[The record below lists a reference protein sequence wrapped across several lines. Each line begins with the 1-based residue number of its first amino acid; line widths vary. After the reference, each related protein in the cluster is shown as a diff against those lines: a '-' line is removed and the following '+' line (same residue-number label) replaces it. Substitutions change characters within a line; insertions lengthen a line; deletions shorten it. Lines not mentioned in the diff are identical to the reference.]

1 MKKSLFTISVY
12 LLLLVAFTGIDFAQS
27 VSIGPRLTGNLNIYN
42 QKGLTGT
49 WNGIGIGI
57 GGNVDVSFSQ
67 HIGLIVNLTVFDMKG
82 FSNSQTANNVTT
94 ENSLTLSYL
103 TIDPLFK
110 AEFSGFYMV
119 GGPSLGIKL
128 GSSGER
134 TQVAAGQN
142 PGTQTLELDTKS
154 VRFDIV
160 AGTGY
165 SFVLSPGM
173 SLGTDFLVYIPVTDT
188 YNFPGLSNSVLSLKL
203 GASLKFKL

>member
-1 MKKSLFTISVY
+1 MKKSLTLYICLILFA
-12 LLLLVAFTGIDFAQS
+12 AFTSASIAQR

-57 GGNVDVSFSQ
+57 GGTVDVTFSQ
-67 HIGLIVNLTVFDMKG
+67 HIGLMVNLTVFDMRN

-103 TIDPLFK
+103 AIDPMFK

-154 VRFDIV
+154 VRFDLV

-165 SFVLSPGM
+165 SFALSPDM

-203 GASLKFKL
+203 GASLKFRL

>member
-1 MKKSLFTISVY
+1 MKRSVFILVVN
-12 LLLLVAFTGIDFAQS
+12 LLLFFSFSSIFAQR

-42 QKGLTGT
+42 QKGLVGT

-57 GGNVDVSFSQ
+57 GGTVDVSFSQ
-67 HIGLIVNLTVFDMKG
+67 HIGLMVNLTVFDMKN

-94 ENSLTLSYL
+94 ENSLSLSYL
-103 TIDPLFK
+103 SIDPMFK
-110 AEFSGFYMV
+110 AEFSGFYML

-142 PGTQTLELDTKS
+142 PGTTTLELDTKS

-165 SFVLSPGM
+165 SFSVAPNM
-173 SLGTDFLVYIPVTDT
+173 QLGTDFLVYIPITDT

-203 GASLKFKL
+203 GTSLKFRL